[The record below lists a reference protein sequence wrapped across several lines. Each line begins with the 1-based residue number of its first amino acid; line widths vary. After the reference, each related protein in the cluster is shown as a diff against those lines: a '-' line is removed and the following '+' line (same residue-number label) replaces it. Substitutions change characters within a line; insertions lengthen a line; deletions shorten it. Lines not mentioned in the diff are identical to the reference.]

1 MSVPHS
7 SALRRRQ
14 RGVARLAFSVLLF
27 LLLLAGAFTFAWWRR
42 MHADAPPETAIAA
55 ETVAGA
61 VVRPAAASSVG
72 ALLRDA
78 RAAVAAQRLL
88 TPAGDNAFEDY
99 LAVRQQPSG
108 RAVADDAL
116 RELFPYAADQVG
128 ATIRDGRID
137 EAQRQLALLAR
148 ADPSNYTLTLLRDQ
162 LAERQRVAV
171 APSVAPSATVPKPP
185 APMATLAAATALPPS
200 ADRADRHPAVP
211 AAEAT
216 PSPAAPTPTRVE
228 PPPPEPVATAV
239 APSATPPVLLRRVE
253 PYYPQSAR
261 RTRREGWVE
270 LAFTVTAQGR
280 VDAVRVLEADPGKV
294 FDLAATSAVRRWV
307 FAPATRD
314 GKPVAAELRQR
325 LDFRL

>member
-1 MSVPHS
+1 MSVSHS

-14 RGVARLAFSVLLF
+14 RGVARLALSVLLV
-27 LLLLAGAFTFAWWRR
+27 LLVLAGAFTFAWWRR
-42 MHADAPPETAIAA
+42 VHADARPETATIDAA
-55 ETVAGA
+55 ASGA
-61 VVRPAAASSVG
+61 VVRPAVASSVG

-78 RAAVAAQRLL
+78 RTAVAAQRLL
-88 TPAGDNAFEDY
+88 APAGDNAFEDY

-162 LAERQRVAV
+162 LAERQRLAV
-171 APSVAPSATVPKPP
+171 APSVAPSATTPK
-185 APMATLAAATALPPS
+185 APVATTAATALPPS
-200 ADRADRHPAVP
+200 PDRSQRRPPAPV
-211 AAEAT
+211 AEAT
-216 PSPAAPTPTRVE
+216 PPPPVPAQTLVE
-228 PPPPEPVATAV
+228 PPPSKPVATVA
-239 APSATPPVLLRRVE
+239 APSVTPPVLLRRVE

-261 RTRREGWVE
+261 RTKREGWVE

-280 VDAVRVLEADPGKV
+280 VDAVRVLQAQPGSV
-294 FDLAATSAVRRWV
+294 FDLAATTAVRRWV

-314 GKPVAAELRQR
+314 GKPVATELRQR